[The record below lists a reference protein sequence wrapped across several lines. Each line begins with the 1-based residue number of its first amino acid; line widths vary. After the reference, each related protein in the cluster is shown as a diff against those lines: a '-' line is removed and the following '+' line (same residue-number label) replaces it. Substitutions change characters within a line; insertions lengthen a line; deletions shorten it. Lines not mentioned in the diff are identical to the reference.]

1 MAQSQPPNVTQPGP
15 VVSNTTPLISL
26 GEIGLLDVVHT
37 LYGEL
42 WIPSAVF
49 SEYQVGLSAHERRPS
64 LDGFPWI
71 TVHATSTDPAVPA
84 TLDAGEAEA
93 IALARANAER
103 LLLIDE
109 QRGRAAA
116 KRLGLVVAGS
126 IAVLL
131 DAKAQAIIPLI
142 RPHLD
147 QMVAQGRRIG
157 ARLYSQ
163 ALALAHEDDTPG

>member
-1 MAQSQPPNVTQPGP
+1 M
-15 VVSNTTPLISL
+15 
-26 GEIGLLDVVHT
+26 
-37 LYGEL
+37 
-42 WIPSAVF
+42 
-49 SEYQVGLSAHERRPS
+49 GLSAHTQRPS
-64 LDGFPWI
+64 LDSFPWI
-71 TVHATSTDPAVPA
+71 TVRAASPDPAVPV

-93 IALARANAER
+93 IALTRAIGAR
-103 LLLIDE
+103 LILIDE

-131 DAKAQAIIPLI
+131 EAKAQAIIPLI

-163 ALALAHEDDTPG
+163 ALALAHEDDTSG